1 MDMCRRLDALEAN
14 GIADPLEA
22 AEVSTLRLLMSV
34 CCIAAIN
41 ILQCVII
48 LLWNIFIYIYIY
60 IYYIVMYHLR
70 CCKSHFLND
79 PFFKQF

>member
-34 CCIAAIN
+34 CRVAAVHIAVCNYFIMGY
-41 ILQCVII
+41 II
-48 LLWNIFIYIYIY
+48 YTGKAS
-60 IYYIVMYHLR
+60 V
-70 CCKSHFLND
+70 
-79 PFFKQF
+79 